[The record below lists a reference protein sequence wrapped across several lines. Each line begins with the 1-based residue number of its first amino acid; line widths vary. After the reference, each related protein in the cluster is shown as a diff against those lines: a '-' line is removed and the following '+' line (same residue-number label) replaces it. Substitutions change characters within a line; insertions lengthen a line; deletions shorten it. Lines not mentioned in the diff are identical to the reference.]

1 MNRFLVSAAHKS
13 SGKTVVSAGL
23 TTVLAER
30 GYKVSTFKKG
40 PDYIDPMWLGLACGQ
55 PCWNLDFFTM
65 RHEEI
70 SECFMQQSA
79 GADVALIEGN
89 KGLFDGLDV
98 EGGDSNAA
106 LAKLLNIPVVLVI
119 DVTGIT
125 RGVAPLLSGYI
136 AFDPEVRIAGV
147 VLNRV
152 AGPRHERKLRAAID
166 RYTDLPV
173 LGAIPRLE
181 ELQIEERHLGLVTSA
196 EHSQADSWL
205 GSVAKTVDAAV
216 EIDALLDLSDGFTEE
231 ILVEPVKK
239 KQPMDLRIAIARD
252 KAFGFYYPDDLA
264 AFTRAGAE
272 LVPFD
277 TLSDQQLPDVDGLF
291 IGGGFPEQFMDQL
304 SANKRML
311 ESVRKFIKK
320 GGPAYAECGGLM
332 YLCRSMRLSDT
343 VVELVGVI
351 PADVVME
358 DRPVGRGY
366 MMCTSTAAHP
376 WPNVAREAPQSYRLH
391 EFHYSRLMNLCD
403 SSETVFEVNRGYGI
417 DGEKDGYVCHNLL
430 ATYAHQRQVCDNP
443 WVDRF
448 VEFVRGCH

>member
-1 MNRFLVSAAHKS
+1 VNRFLISAAHRS

-23 TTVLAER
+23 AAALTRR
-30 GYKVSTFKKG
+30 GHKVSTFKKG

-65 RHEEI
+65 GSDEI
-70 SECFMQQSA
+70 RECFVRQSA
-79 GADVALIEGN
+79 GADVVLIEGN

-98 EGGDSNAA
+98 KGSDSNAA

-119 DVTGIT
+119 DVTGMT
-125 RGVAPLLSGYI
+125 RGIAPLLSGYI
-136 AFDPEVRIAGV
+136 AFDPEVQIAGV

-152 AGPRHERKLRAAID
+152 AGPRQEHKLRAAID
-166 RYTDLPV
+166 RYTDLTV
-173 LGAIPRLE
+173 LGAIPRSE
-181 ELQIEERHLGLVTSA
+181 ELHIEERHLGLVTSA
-196 EHSQADSWL
+196 EHDQADIWL

-216 EIDALLDLSDGFTEE
+216 DIEALLGLTDGFTGEVFVKP
-231 ILVEPVKK
+231 VEK
-239 KQPMDLRIAIARD
+239 KQTVDLRIAIARD

-264 AFTRAGAE
+264 AFSRAGAE

-277 TLSDQQLPDVDGLF
+277 TLNDQQLPDVDGLF
-291 IGGGFPEQFMDQL
+291 IGGGFPEKFMDQL

-311 ESVRKFIKK
+311 ESVRKFIEE

-332 YLCRSMRLSDT
+332 YLCRSMRLSDA

-366 MMCTSTAAHP
+366 MVCTSTAAHP
-376 WPNVAREAPQSYRLH
+376 WPNVARAAPRSYRFH
-391 EFHYSRLMNLCD
+391 EFHYSRLMNLSD

-417 DGEKDGYVCHNLL
+417 DGKLDGYVCHNLL

-443 WVDRF
+443 WVDQF